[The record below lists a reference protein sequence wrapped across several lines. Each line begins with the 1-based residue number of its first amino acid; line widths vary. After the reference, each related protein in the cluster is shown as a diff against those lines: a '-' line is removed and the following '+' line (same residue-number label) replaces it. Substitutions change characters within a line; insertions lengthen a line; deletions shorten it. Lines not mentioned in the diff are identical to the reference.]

1 MPRANITV
9 NKSEN
14 TDDVSI
20 VKLNKFDNDSGVAFV
35 DIYSKNG
42 RCSSLFLF
50 QLILLRGCLT
60 MEEVALYLRLLILT
74 D

>member
-1 MPRANITV
+1 MPRASITV

-14 TDDVSI
+14 DVSI

-42 RCSSLFLF
+42 MCSSLFLF

>member
-20 VKLNKFDNDSGVAFV
+20 VKLNKFDNDSGVACV

-42 RCSSLFLF
+42 MCSSLFLF